1 MRIALAVLLVVSLHV
16 LSAWLL
22 NQPQAVGP
30 DAPEGKLK
38 SLSFAPFREGQSPL
52 ENVFPTVEEI
62 DQDLRRLSE
71 KTQSIR
77 TYASAEA
84 MRPIPRLAGQYG
96 LTVTQGAWLGYGKKD
111 NAAEIEALIDS
122 ANANPAVV
130 KRVIVGNEVLLRGEM
145 KPETLID
152 AIRQV
157 KRAVKQPVS
166 YADVWSMYMKY
177 PQLIKEVDFITIHIL
192 PYWEDEPIPVD
203 AAPAHIERIYRQVKR
218 EAEAITPGKP
228 ILIGESG
235 WPAHGR
241 QRGLA
246 SPSIVNQA
254 RFIRQLINTASA
266 NGFDYNIVE
275 ALNQPWK
282 SELEGVVGANWGLFS
297 ADRKQLFPLA
307 GPVQEEPD
315 WIAQVLVAVFI
326 VWVATF
332 LWRGEL
338 EALTLPRLVVVIGVL
353 QVFSVILVESSVDSW
368 DISYGV
374 WQRLKTLAFVSL
386 QVMLA
391 GMILQR
397 VIGVLNDRVGAAHHG
412 PKLYAM
418 YLVVAAFV
426 FHQSFGLA
434 TNGRYLSFPSQW
446 LYIPVS
452 GLLALGLV
460 RWRAESRLS
469 WQAFD
474 INRLLGNTAVYRK
487 RDRLVGIA
495 LMFIG
500 LAMIVGETQAF
511 MVGRDFIL
519 AYPDVDERLRLAF
532 SLTIGNGQLR
542 VWLTCLVLLALPFL
556 AGGWQDARRTA

>member
-1 MRIALAVLLVVSLHV
+1 MRIVSVIIVVVLVNGFFSWLHNRPQDAGSDVS
-16 LSAWLL
+16 
-22 NQPQAVGP
+22 
-30 DAPEGKLK
+30 EGKLN
-38 SLSFAPFREGQSPL
+38 SLSYAPFRGGQSPL
-52 ENVFPTVEEI
+52 KNIFPVPEEI
-62 DQDLRRLSE
+62 EEDLRLLAEQTR
-71 KTQSIR
+71 TIR
-77 TYASAEA
+77 TYASAKA

-96 LTVTQGAWLGYGKKD
+96 LTVTQGAWLGNGKKD
-111 NAAEIEALIDS
+111 NAAEIRALIES

-203 AAPAHIERIYRQVKR
+203 AAPAHIERIYRQVRR
-218 EAEAITPGKP
+218 EADAIAPGKP

-246 SPSIVNQA
+246 LPSIVNQA

-315 WIAQVLVAVFI
+315 WIAQVLIAVFI
-326 VWVATF
+326 VWVAAF

-353 QVFSVILVESSVDSW
+353 QVFSVILVESAIASW

-374 WQRLKTLAFVSL
+374 WQRLKTLVFVSL

-397 VIGVLNDRVGAAHHG
+397 IIGVLNDRSGAACYG

-418 YLVVAAFV
+418 YLAVAAFV

-460 RWRAESRLS
+460 HWRAESRWS
-469 WQAFD
+469 WHVFD
-474 INRLLGNTAVYRK
+474 INRLLGNPAVYRK
-487 RDRLVGIA
+487 RDHLVGIA

-511 MVGRDFIL
+511 MIGRDFIL
-519 AYPDVDERLRLAF
+519 AYPDVDERLCLAF

-556 AGGWQDARRTA
+556 AGGWKDARRKG